1 MVRLTFSFL
10 NYFLFQGNFLSL
22 NSDDSTMARNS
33 GIFWAMSISSS
44 FIGNIFVFFMFSRS
58 GTEYIDEATR
68 NTVGIVLL
76 CVTVAGT
83 CLMFFLRP
91 TPWAESTTSAK
102 GPLEA
107 LKDSAKLFVTKDML
121 LLSVTFYY
129 TGVQLNIWSSVYG
142 TSIGYTNA
150 FGKEAKDLTAMSGI
164 FVALGEV
171 LGGALFGIFGSLT
184 VKRGRDPI
192 VLLGFILSMVAYFLA
207 FLNLP
212 NSSPLGATDD
222 KAFIGKYWNISS
234 FHFIK
239 KFFQTRCLYFYSAN
253 QKTVNKQPLISF

>member
-129 TGVQLNIWSSVYG
+129 TGVQQNIWSSVYG

-222 KAFIGKYWNISS
+222 KAFIGKYIGT
-234 FHFIK
+234 FLHFI
-239 KFFQTRCLYFYSAN
+239 S
-253 QKTVNKQPLISF
+253 